1 MDRGQA
7 EAPPWTA
14 DATWTALLRE
24 CSAFTGRLKVLEL
37 CSGLGTASLAAA
49 LLLGPEHVEVV
60 GQWDTDA
67 DLRPLLAELHGQASA
82 DRQHLGMP
90 RGNILDRPVSAFPD
104 AHLLVAGPPCPP
116 WSGKGRRASFEDP
129 RAAVFWRVVDIAI
142 EKANR
147 PGLLMFVLENVHSI
161 THTPAAASRSPASI
175 IIEELRTGC
184 PGWTVELALLKNKV
198 KNPIDMGEFLK
209 GAEKK
214 EEKV

>member
-1 MDRGQA
+1 M
-7 EAPPWTA
+7 
-14 DATWTALLRE
+14 
-24 CSAFTGRLKVLEL
+24 
-37 CSGLGTASLAAA
+37 
-49 LLLGPEHVEVV
+49 
-60 GQWDTDA
+60 
-67 DLRPLLAELHGQASA
+67 
-82 DRQHLGMP
+82 GMP

-147 PGLLMFVLENVHSI
+147 PRLLMFVLENVHSI

-184 PGWTVELALLKNKV
+184 PGWTVELALLNARDFGLPQSRPRAYVVGRREAAFPVAPMAPRKFRLQGRLGQLLDWTAQGQR
-198 KNPIDMGEFLK
+198 P
-209 GAEKK
+209 
-214 EEKV
+214 